1 MAWVPKVVLALSAG
15 IAAAQQPPVVVDP
28 EDELLSMLQE
38 WRQQHKGNNGGLPAE
53 SSQGTVTAAQTS
65 AMSDGCTING
75 RPQSPCPSIANTTRR
90 NQRTPVILSALQP
103 EYPPLAA
110 ASAIRGR
117 VIVLVTVDE
126 NGIPRDLN
134 VISLSATNPAGE
146 LIKGA
151 KTFGFE
157 QAALAAVR
165 KWIFAPGF
173 KDGAPTSAKLIVEVN
188 FPPQILNGLLASSHE
203 RLSHIGW
210 VYNTSVRKAKTE
222 TRDKSMLS
230 IHGGSVRVATALL
243 AGLGL
248 TALAQFA
255 LAQSSTPGPATVAPR
270 AQSSAEG
277 PRAPEFEYLGT
288 LRAETGTRT
297 VVENGP
303 QGTRTIV
310 QVVGGRF
317 EGPRLKASVQTPAG
331 DWITNRAD
339 GTYRLDVRL
348 TLKTDDGGLI
358 LVTYNGIG
366 QTTNAGASL
375 RIAPLFETGDPR
387 YVWLTR
393 LQAVGVG
400 ERSGTT
406 VKYNIYALK

>member
-1 MAWVPKVVLALSAG
+1 
-15 IAAAQQPPVVVDP
+15 
-28 EDELLSMLQE
+28 
-38 WRQQHKGNNGGLPAE
+38 
-53 SSQGTVTAAQTS
+53 
-65 AMSDGCTING
+65 
-75 RPQSPCPSIANTTRR
+75 
-90 NQRTPVILSALQP
+90 
-103 EYPPLAA
+103 
-110 ASAIRGR
+110 
-117 VIVLVTVDE
+117 
-126 NGIPRDLN
+126 
-134 VISLSATNPAGE
+134 
-146 LIKGA
+146 
-151 KTFGFE
+151 
-157 QAALAAVR
+157 
-165 KWIFAPGF
+165 
-173 KDGAPTSAKLIVEVN
+173 
-188 FPPQILNGLLASSHE
+188 
-203 RLSHIGW
+203 
-210 VYNTSVRKAKTE
+210 
-222 TRDKSMLS
+222 
-230 IHGGSVRVATALL
+230 VRVATALL